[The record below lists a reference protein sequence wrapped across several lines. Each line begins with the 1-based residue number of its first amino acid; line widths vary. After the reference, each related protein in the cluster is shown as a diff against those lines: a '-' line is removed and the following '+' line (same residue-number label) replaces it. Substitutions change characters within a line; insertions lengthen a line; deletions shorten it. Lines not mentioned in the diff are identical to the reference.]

1 MDENEY
7 GEDDESVESSPKREV
22 FIRKSKSQ
30 RRNQRRRYRTRV
42 TRNQANI
49 HVKERLD
56 ASHPKMR
63 LGKGAPKNT
72 RQKSRTP
79 STEILSDDDARAKP
93 RSVSPGTTAEMTN
106 EWKKKPWRQ
115 HIERDVKVRGWES
128 QESEEEEDVQDTK
141 VPKNNK
147 KNRRK

>member
-1 MDENEY
+1 MPVKETRNESEDDYEVPEPESEIEIGTEQEYQNEY
-7 GEDDESVESSPKREV
+7 GEDDDSVESSPKREV
-22 FIRKSKSQ
+22 FIKKSKSQ

-72 RQKSRTP
+72 RQKSRTRRLRSYRMMMP
-79 STEILSDDDARAKP
+79 ELNHDRSARGP
-93 RSVSPGTTAEMTN
+93 PLR
-106 EWKKKPWRQ
+106 
-115 HIERDVKVRGWES
+115 
-128 QESEEEEDVQDTK
+128 
-141 VPKNNK
+141 
-147 KNRRK
+147 